1 MPDDN
6 RFGEFLRRET
16 RDYHAPVPPPADAMW
31 ARIESDVAKAIAKPE
46 VNRFPVRRVWLYA
59 GAGLAA
65 ALLLGVAIGRW
76 SAVGGPAGQ
85 VQVAQAPV
93 VPGNGVDSARRA
105 VHVRASTLDH
115 LAQTEMFL
123 TGVRADLSAGRI
135 ARDGEVTTKSLELLT
150 RTRLLL
156 DATEDRSPA
165 VEQLLQDLELLL
177 AEIAA
182 MPSSGG
188 RADRRLLEETMRQG
202 DILPRIR
209 TTLPAQPARI

>member
-6 RFGEFLRRET
+6 RFEEFLRRET

-31 ARIESDVAKAIAKPE
+31 ARIEPDVADAIRQPQ
-46 VNRFPVRRVWLYA
+46 VRRFPVRRVWLYA

-65 ALLLGVAIGRW
+65 AMLLGVAIGRW
-76 SAVGGPAGQ
+76 SAVGAPSASTRIT
-85 VQVAQAPV
+85 QAP
-93 VPGNGVDSARRA
+93 PANGNGSDSARRA

-123 TGVRADLSAGRI
+123 TAVRADLSAGRI
-135 ARDGEVTTKSLELLT
+135 ARDDEVTAKSLELLT

-156 DATEDRSPA
+156 DASEDRSPA

-182 MPSSGG
+182 MPPSGG

-209 TTLPAQPARI
+209 TTLPATPARI